1 MKKRNL
7 ILPLFLGSFFITSNV
22 DSSVFNL
29 YETKSN
35 NDFLIAGGDCGGSGG
50 GTGSGTGGGGGSLS
64 PAQKKK
70 RKEIQQ
76 RVKDAA
82 KKRLIESKIAA
93 GEPLTDEEKK
103 FISGGGNGVIT
114 NTSRINDY
122 KKAVEYNKTDNKV
135 GISIELREMRK
146 KVLKQREKVNK
157 MEQPKDVDFFEF
169 LDNKYASLK
178 ILDLMESLIVLLM
191 SESKKIDDA
200 VRNREFKYSPNFDEV
215 NKQLK
220 GLEGINIIDDKYISS
235 LNIDLILLKGDYT
248 PRTIRYMGTFK

>member
-1 MKKRNL
+1 MRKRNL

-22 DSSVFNL
+22 DSSVIDL
-29 YETKSN
+29 YENKNSN
-35 NDFLIAGGDCGGSGG
+35 NNLLIAGSDCGGSG
-50 GTGSGTGGGGGSLS
+50 SGGGMS
-64 PAQKKK
+64 PAEKKK
-70 RKEIQQ
+70 RKERQQ
-76 RVKDAA
+76 KTKDAA
-82 KKRLIESKIAA
+82 KKRIIKSKIAA
-93 GEPLTDEEKK
+93 GEPLTDKEKK
-103 FISGGGNGVIT
+103 FISGGGGNGVIT
-114 NTSRINDY
+114 NTSIINNY

-178 ILDLMESLIVLLM
+178 ILDLMESHIVLLM

-200 VRNREFKYSPNFDEV
+200 VRNRDFKYSPNFDEV
-215 NKQLK
+215 TKQLK
-220 GLEGINIIDDKYISS
+220 VLEGIDIIDDKYISS
-235 LNIDLILLKGDYT
+235 LNIDLILLKGDYS